1 MSRRVKK
8 PRAGTGNGTGH
19 VSGPGNN
26 NIYRQTRYQHIAT
39 GRNSAVIPTKISKR
53 ASTASTYNV
62 SQQFPTKKRFILAPT
77 NTFLPLNVDVSGQTD
92 VVQEEQVRRDGGQ
105 CGGRHEA
112 DDGGRGQ

>member
-1 MSRRVKK
+1 MFIIFCVQDGTGSYFSWLHLFNRSKRRYNVSRRVKK

-62 SQQFPTKKRFILAPT
+62 SQRFPTKKRFLLAPT
-77 NTFLPLNVDVSGQTD
+77 NTFRISDN
-92 VVQEEQVRRDGGQ
+92 
-105 CGGRHEA
+105 H
-112 DDGGRGQ
+112 

>member
-1 MSRRVKK
+1 MFTYYHVQEGTGSYFSWLHLFNRSKRRYNVSRRVKK

-62 SQQFPTKKRFILAPT
+62 SQKLFTDENFFFFHQ
-77 NTFLPLNVDVSGQTD
+77 QTLLK
-92 VVQEEQVRRDGGQ
+92 
-105 CGGRHEA
+105 
-112 DDGGRGQ
+112 